1 MNTRRKG
8 TEYELVA
15 VEFLRR
21 NNVCILEQ
29 NFRNR
34 KGEIDIIGRD
44 GEYTVFFEV
53 KYRKDNSKGMPA
65 EAVNFN
71 KQRTICMVA
80 DYYRLTHGMNE
91 YTPTRYDVIGICGSE
106 ITWYKNAFEHV
117 YRYR

>member
-53 KYRKDNSKGMPA
+53 KYRKDNSKGNPA
-65 EAVNFN
+65 EAVTLN
-71 KQRTICMVA
+71 KQRTICTVA
-80 DYYRLTHGMNE
+80 DYYRLTHGISD
-91 YTPTRYDVIGICGSE
+91 YTPIRYDVIGICGGE
-106 ITWYKNAFEHV
+106 ITWYKNAFEHI
-117 YRYR
+117 YR